1 MNYHRL
7 SALKQHRLIT
17 LQWWRAEAGHSI
29 PALDLGT
36 YQVKAKVVL
45 AWLWLGSAAPAAL
58 PNSLVAGN
66 CLTTT
71 RTRSPSSCP
80 SLIRSLSA
88 PRGHLQLFAIWL

>member
-1 MNYHRL
+1 MMNYHRL

-17 LQWWRAEAGHSI
+17 LQWWRAGAGHSI

-58 PNSLVAGN
+58 QLLF
-66 CLTTT
+66 LTH
-71 RTRSPSSCP
+71 RW
-80 SLIRSLSA
+80 LEIA
-88 PRGHLQLFAIWL
+88 LQLQERGPRLLAHC

>member
-45 AWLWLGSAAPAAL
+45 AWLWLGAAAPAAL
-58 PNSLVAGN
+58 QLLF
-66 CLTTT
+66 LTH
-71 RTRSPSSCP
+71 RW
-80 SLIRSLSA
+80 LEIA
-88 PRGHLQLFAIWL
+88 LQLQERGPRLLAHC